1 MSEGGGP
8 PIIIKRVR
16 KRPHGYHGGA
26 WKVAYAD
33 FVTAMMAFFLVMW
46 IIGAG
51 TREQKAAISQYFRNP
66 SMSPGNATIAP
77 PGHMGPGGASDA
89 AVQLGGAMDL
99 SHGPGKD
106 RHNGPST
113 PTSKKVPKSDVP
125 ARLSKK
131 GPDDGASAQLSKE
144 ELDLRA
150 RALEKAR
157 LQELMEQLHAAIQ
170 NSQALAPFKDQLL
183 LDITS
188 EGLRIQIVDKLNRP
202 MFDLGSAQLKDY
214 TRSILAELGTF
225 INRVPNHISI
235 SGHTDDAPYA
245 NERDYSNWE
254 LSTDRANAARRAL
267 LAGGMLK
274 GKTARVL
281 GLAASVP
288 LDKTHPDNPIN
299 RRISIIVMTKEAEA
313 AALSQDVVDG
323 GPTPLRGAPTASVP
337 ASPAMDA
344 SATSAVP
351 KATAGT
357 SQQGVPVAA
366 TVLPVPPALRPAG
379 R

>member
-8 PIIIKRVR
+8 PIIIKRV
-16 KRPHGYHGGA
+16 KKQAHGHHGGA

-46 IIGAG
+46 ILGAG
-51 TREQKAAISQYFRNP
+51 TREQKAAISEYFRNP
-66 SMSPGNATIAP
+66 SMTPGNATVAP
-77 PGHMGPGGASDA
+77 PGQMGPGGASDA

-106 RHNGPST
+106 RHNGPSA
-113 PTSKKVPKSDVP
+113 PV
-125 ARLSKK
+125 
-131 GPDDGASAQLSKE
+131 SKE
-144 ELDLRA
+144 ALEQRA
-150 RALEKAR
+150 RAQEKAR

-214 TRSILAELGTF
+214 TRAILGELGDF
-225 INRVPNHISI
+225 INRVPNRISI
-235 SGHTDDAPYA
+235 TGHTDDAPYA
-245 NERDYSNWE
+245 DERDYSNWE

-267 LAGGMLK
+267 LAGGMLD

-288 LDKTHPDNPIN
+288 LDKAHPANPIN
-299 RRISIIVMTKEAEA
+299 RRISIIVMTKAAEA
-313 AALSQDVVDG
+313 AALSQDVVDIR
-323 GPTPLRGAPTASVP
+323 PPLPGKAPTAATQAAP
-337 ASPAMDA
+337 AP
-344 SATSAVP
+344 
-351 KATAGT
+351 TADI
-357 SQQGVPVAA
+357 
-366 TVLPVPPALRPAG
+366 VPPAAEPTQGAPPGNLIPASEPVAITALPIPPTLRPAG

>member
-8 PIIIKRVR
+8 PIVIKRVK
-16 KRPHGYHGGA
+16 KRAHGHHGGA

-46 IIGAG
+46 ILGAG
-51 TREQKAAISQYFRNP
+51 TREQKAAISEYFKNP
-66 SMSPGNATIAP
+66 SMTPGNATVAP
-77 PGHMGPGGASDA
+77 PGRMGPGGASDA

-106 RHNGPST
+106 RHNGPSA
-113 PTSKKVPKSDVP
+113 PV
-125 ARLSKK
+125 
-131 GPDDGASAQLSKE
+131 SKE
-144 ELDLRA
+144 MLDQRA
-150 RALEKAR
+150 REREKAR
-157 LQELMEQLHAAIQ
+157 LQELMQQLHAAIQ

-202 MFDLGSAQLKDY
+202 MFDLGSAKLKDY
-214 TRSILAELGTF
+214 TRAILAELGAF
-225 INRVPNHISI
+225 INRVPNRISI
-235 SGHTDDAPYA
+235 TGHTDDAPYA
-245 NERDYSNWE
+245 SERDYSNWE

-267 LAGGMLK
+267 LTGGMEK
-274 GKTARVL
+274 GKTARVV

-288 LDKTHPDNPIN
+288 LDKAHPDNPIN

-313 AALSQDVVDG
+313 AALSQDVVDSRPVQG
-323 GPTPLRGAPTASVP
+323 QPPVSMPSSPGPAATPVPDEPANTLPAGEVLPAAP
-337 ASPAMDA
+337 M
-344 SATSAVP
+344 
-351 KATAGT
+351 
-357 SQQGVPVAA
+357 AA
-366 TVLPVPPALRPAG
+366 TVLPAPPTLRPAG

>member
-8 PIIIKRVR
+8 PIIIKRV
-16 KRPHGYHGGA
+16 KKQAHGHHGGA

-46 IIGAG
+46 ILGAG
-51 TREQKAAISQYFRNP
+51 TREQKAAISQYFKNP
-66 SMSPGNATIAP
+66 SMTQGNATVAP
-77 PGHMGPGGASDA
+77 PGQMGPGGASDA

-106 RHNGPST
+106 RHNGP
-113 PTSKKVPKSDVP
+113 P
-125 ARLSKK
+125 
-131 GPDDGASAQLSKE
+131 GAASKE
-144 ELDLRA
+144 EIDKRA
-150 RALEKAR
+150 RAQEKAR
-157 LQELMEQLHAAIQ
+157 LQELMQQLHAAIQ

-214 TRSILAELGTF
+214 TRAILGELGTF
-225 INRVPNHISI
+225 INRVPNRISI
-235 SGHTDDAPYA
+235 TGHTDDAPYI

-267 LAGGMLK
+267 LAGGMDK
-274 GKTARVL
+274 GKTARVV

-288 LDKTHPDNPIN
+288 LDKTHPANPIN
-299 RRISIIVMTKEAEA
+299 RRISIIVMTREAEA

-323 GPTPLRGAPTASVP
+323 SPVPPAGPPTAAATAP
-337 ASPAMDA
+337 ALP
-344 SATSAVP
+344 P
-351 KATAGT
+351 KAPAPAEPAGNAPA
-357 SQQGVPVAA
+357 GLPVAA
-366 TVLPVPPALRPAG
+366 TALPVPPTLRPAS